1 MESDVKATNF
11 VAASSPDTAVDYRAR
26 VRSIN
31 YVSAASAGSIELK
44 DGASGAVLLKVVTPA
59 GVGGHDVVIP
69 GQGILFSD
77 EVYCTLSNVTSVTIF
92 HS

>member
-1 MESDVKATNF
+1 MASDVKATNF
-11 VAASSPDTAVDYRAR
+11 VAASSPDTAVNHRAR

-31 YVSAASAGSIELK
+31 YVSAASAGSIVLK
-44 DGASGAVLLKVVTPA
+44 NASTGATLLTVVTPA

-69 GQGILFSD
+69 GDGILFSD
-77 EVYCTLSNVTSVTIF
+77 EVYCTLTNVTSVTIF